1 MKKKLLALILALA
14 LLASLCPTVL
24 AASTLKASEATTE
37 VERKL
42 AELQTQTGFRPGD
55 SNSNCFTFA
64 MSVTGKIFGIKLSDI
79 QYHGEAERSGND
91 KQGYLIRIG
100 RCFKSYSGYTCKYSS
115 SGAMDLNADN
125 VKKLLSGARCGDVI
139 QTTRKTAAGHKDSYA
154 NSNCETRHPHTM
166 IVQSVGENSLVVYE
180 GNMNGQKVNVRSVSY
195 EDFASTYNHT
205 ITLFRAENYDKV
217 NGSSSGTTVVVD
229 NGPVISPTTEPGQNL
244 PQGKP
249 FYFKG
254 KITSVSKVTSATI
267 SILSADGSATVQTKT
282 IKPNTLTVDIATSG
296 LDALKFGQLSPG
308 SYLFKLTATSQS
320 GKTSTWQKGFSI
332 AGATPVTPAPAPQE
346 KPSIVEAGVGSYDVN
361 LMENIYPYIQ
371 YRSSSPATVTMTA
384 KANGTPLAASEITVT
399 ENSTNYY
406 SCKFPA
412 RVEGTYTVQF
422 TVSNAG
428 GSVSSPVYTVHSS
441 LKSSSQQPESPQPQE
456 PEIYNI
462 AIHLFVDGQLIDTFN
477 MPIDPGYNYS
487 FDLRSKREQLPSLVI
502 MESGTWDEGYWLSF
516 QDVQSDT
523 AAYVYYET
531 DDETPAPKV
540 TFAPSTPTPTPT
552 ATPTPKSTP
561 TPTPKS
567 TPTPTPTP
575 TPAVTPP
582 PTDTPSP
589 TPSSSGGFSAFQTV
603 NSYYS
608 GLFDDVDATDWFDEN
623 VERAYELGLM
633 KGVGGKAFN
642 PRSPIT
648 AAEAIAL
655 AARLH
660 SIYRTGSD
668 TFVQSGK
675 NWYDTYVDYA
685 LANGILFGYRSDWS
699 YIIGRR
705 EFVSILAKALPEDA
719 LPEIT
724 DVEFDDLE
732 GDPSDIYLLARAGV
746 IRGVPNM
753 FGTTDFQPN
762 HSISRAEVAA
772 IVTRMADPSL
782 RQ

>member
-14 LLASLCPTVL
+14 LVASLCPTML

-100 RCFKSYSGYTCKYSS
+100 RCFKSHSGYTCKYSS

-308 SYLFKLTATSQS
+308 SYLFKLTATNQS

-346 KPSIVEAGVGSYDVN
+346 KPSIVEAGVGSYNVN

-399 ENSTNYY
+399 ENSANYY

-456 PEIYNI
+456 PEVYNI

-487 FDLRSKREQLPSLVI
+487 FDLHSKREQLPSLVI

-540 TFAPSTPTPTPT
+540 TFAPPTPTPT
-552 ATPTPKSTP
+552 
-561 TPTPKS
+561 S

-575 TPAVTPP
+575 TPTSTPAMTPP
-582 PTDTPSP
+582 PADTPSP
-589 TPSSSGGFSAFQTV
+589 APAPTGSLSNFKTV
-603 NSYYS
+603 NAYYS
-608 GLFDDVDATDWFDEN
+608 GLFDDVAATDWFDEN
-623 VERAYELGLM
+623 VDRAYELGLM
-633 KGVGGKAFN
+633 KGVGDGAFG
-642 PRSPIT
+642 PRASIT

-660 SIYRTGSD
+660 SIYYTG
-668 TFVQSGK
+668 TENFVQSGK
-675 NWYDTYVDYA
+675 NWYDVYMTYA
-685 LANGILFGYRSDWS
+685 SSNGIPTSANYYADPNGIISRRS
-699 YIIGRR
+699 
-705 EFVSILAKALPEDA
+705 FVAILSKALPAEA
-719 LPEIT
+719 LPAIVDDVYFDDIT
-724 DVEFDDLE
+724 DNAT
-732 GDPSDIYLLARAGV
+732 SIYLLARAGV

-753 FGTTDFQPN
+753 FGTLDFQPDYG
-762 HSISRAEVAA
+762 ITRAEVAA

-782 RQ
+782 RK